1 MQLFGSYDR
10 AILAALDATHA
21 FIRFSPDG
29 IVLDANANFLAAMGY
44 TKAEIVGRHHRI
56 FMPAEDAESSQYS
69 GLWKGLASGT
79 PHSGEMRR
87 LAKGGREV
95 WIQASYNP
103 VWRGKK
109 VVEVV
114 KIAVDITERVK
125 AADYA
130 DGQLLAI
137 DKSQAVITFLPDGTI
152 EQANANFLAAT
163 GYSASEIVGQHHRK
177 FMDPSESGTAAYMQ
191 FWSGLAAGNYQQGE
205 YRRIAKGGREIFIAA
220 TYNPIRD
227 RAGRVVKV
235 VKFASDTTSSVL
247 ARRQRA
253 KIQDTIDEDLS
264 VIDDAVGSV
273 AGDARQAAKVAEN
286 VSATVQTLA
295 AGAEEMSASVSEIS
309 RQLASAVEIT
319 SGAVHEANNTSEVM
333 TSLRVSGD
341 KIGEVIKLI
350 NTIAE
355 QTNLLAL
362 NATIEAA
369 RAGEAGKGFA
379 VVASEVKALA
389 NQTAK
394 ATEGIAT
401 QVEAVQSGTGLATN
415 AIKAITATI
424 ERINGI
430 SSAIASAVEEQ
441 SAVTR
446 EMSTNM
452 QATSSGVT
460 GISGNMREIADNAT
474 RALDQVDVAA
484 RKIKEAAKIAI

>member
-1 MQLFGSYDR
+1 MQLFFSQDQS
-10 AILAALDATHA
+10 ILCALNTTYA

-29 IVLDANANFLAAMGY
+29 FILDANANFLATMGY
-44 TKAEIVGRHHRI
+44 TKAEIVGKHHRI
-56 FMPAEDAESSQYS
+56 FMPAEDAESSQYAN
-69 GLWKGLASGT
+69 LWKELASGT
-79 PHSGEMRR
+79 PRSGEMRR
-87 LAKGGREV
+87 FAKGGREV

-103 VWRGKK
+103 VRRGKK
-109 VVEVV
+109 IVEVV
-114 KIAVDITERVK
+114 KVAVDITDRVK
-125 AADYA
+125 SADDAA
-130 DGQLLAI
+130 GQLLAI

-152 EQANANFLAAT
+152 EQANANFLAVT
-163 GYSASEIVGQHHRK
+163 GYSVSEIVGQHHRM
-177 FMDPSESGTAAYMQ
+177 FMDPSESGTAEYKQ
-191 FWSGLAAGNYQQGE
+191 FWSYLAAGNYQQGE
-205 YRRIAKGGREIFIAA
+205 YRRLAKGGREIFIAA

-235 VKFASDTTSSVL
+235 VKFASDVTSSVL

-264 VIDDAVGSV
+264 VIDDAVGSI
-273 AGDARQAAKVAEN
+273 AGDARQAAVVAGN

-295 AGAEEMSASVSEIS
+295 AGAEELSASVSEIS

-319 SGAVHEANNTSEVM
+319 TGAVREANSTSEVM
-333 TSLRVSGD
+333 NSLRVSGD
-341 KIGEVIKLI
+341 RIGEVIKFI
-350 NTIAE
+350 NAIAE

-389 NQTAK
+389 IQTAK

-401 QVEAVQSGTGLATN
+401 QVEAVQTGTGLATN

-446 EMSTNM
+446 DMSSNM
-452 QATSSGVT
+452 QAMSSGVT
-460 GISGNMREIADNAT
+460 GISGNMREIADNST
-474 RALDQVDVAA
+474 RALDQVAVAA